1 MAHLWGLYFD
11 KHPAYI
17 DFLKPHFKNH
27 SKKFSKQ
34 WSVATGLPASGWPG
48 ARLWSDHNPK
58 PQRRGERKYFRQ
70 DLRVLFVGEQK
81 WIGCPV
87 PHSSAQHSA
96 EHLLVTYDAAVDKY
110 IFSNGVVDILETP
123 IMRHLLEHFILGF
136 KSKEHR
142 NSVTRYPQHLRA
154 YEELYT
160 ATMTLTAA
168 DGQTSGTTPK
178 CLFGLCGRLCLLIAA
193 EVCLCSVL

>member
-1 MAHLWGLYFD
+1 MP
-11 KHPAYI
+11 HP
-17 DFLKPHFKNH
+17 
-27 SKKFSKQ
+27 
-34 WSVATGLPASGWPG
+34 
-48 ARLWSDHNPK
+48 
-58 PQRRGERKYFRQ
+58 
-70 DLRVLFVGEQK
+70 
-81 WIGCPV
+81 
-87 PHSSAQHSA
+87 SAQHNA
-96 EHLLVTYDAAVDKY
+96 EHLLVTYDAAVDKS
-110 IFSNGVVDILETP
+110 IFSNGVVEILESP
-123 IMRHLLEHFILGF
+123 VMRDQLEHFILGF